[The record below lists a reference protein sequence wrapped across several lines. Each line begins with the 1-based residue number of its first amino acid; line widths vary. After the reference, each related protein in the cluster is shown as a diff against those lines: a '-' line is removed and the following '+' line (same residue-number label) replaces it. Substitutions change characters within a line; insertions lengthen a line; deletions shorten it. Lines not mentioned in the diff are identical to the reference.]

1 MEADRAT
8 SHVEFFAKAY
18 IAVVGTGGTWVLNYP
33 EMLKVSIS

>member
-18 IAVVGTGGTWVLNYP
+18 TVVGTGGTWVLNYP

>member
-18 IAVVGTGGTWVLNYP
+18 IAVVGTGGTWVLNYS
-33 EMLKVSIS
+33 EML